1 MPEDNTPHFSFRF
14 RGSSFDNMI
23 ETLGGAF
30 GAFSAEPVGRARDFH
45 WGIDLAAS
53 GNAVLVSGYH
63 QDEFQFN
70 IEPTSTTA
78 EYLSLVIPRNGG
90 MGVTYG
96 GRTAEAGPGK
106 LLIYNNFEPNSV
118 LMYGQANLID
128 ELLINWSVILQTVG
142 QIFEKPLNGSLDLL
156 PELDLNTPAG
166 QTISNLAATM
176 MHGMRDDGPLLR
188 SPMAMANLTQA
199 LADLVVRLVPHRLSH
214 LLDKK
219 PCLIAPRHVRRAIE
233 FMQANINQPITIPM
247 VAEAA
252 GVSVRALQTGF
263 RAFRDTSP
271 AAYLMTLRLRAARQD
286 LLDPGNNQAVNE
298 ICLKW
303 GFFHFGRFSAAYR
316 AAYGENPSDTRK
328 RADGSRYGGPRR

>member
-1 MPEDNTPHFSFRF
+1 
-14 RGSSFDNMI
+14 MI

-30 GAFSAEPVGRARDFH
+30 GAFSAEPVGQTRDFH
-45 WGIDLAAS
+45 WGIDLAACD
-53 GNAVLVSGYH
+53 NAVFVSGYH

-70 IEPTSTTA
+70 IEPTGDTA
-78 EYLSLVIPRNGG
+78 EYLSIVLPRNGG

-96 GRTAEAGPGK
+96 SRTAEAGQGK
-106 LLIYNNFEPNSV
+106 LLLYNNFEPDSV
-118 LMYGQANLID
+118 IMHGHSNVID

-142 QIFEKPLNGSLDLL
+142 QTFETPLDGSIDLL
-156 PELDLNTPAG
+156 PELDLATPAG
-166 QTISNLAATM
+166 QIIGNLAATM
-176 MHGMRDDGPLLR
+176 MNSMRDNGPLLH
-188 SPMAMANLTQA
+188 SPIAMAHITQA

-252 GVSVRALQTGF
+252 GVSIRALQTGF
-263 RAFRDTSP
+263 RAFRDTTP
-271 AAYLMTLRLRAARQD
+271 VAYLMTLRLRAARQD
-286 LLDPGNNQAVNE
+286 LLDPGNNHAVSE

-328 RADGSRYGGPRR
+328 RVDRYHYGDPKR